1 MKKEYKILFVNAN
14 SGWAGGETTL
24 FAILERLDKKFRPLL
39 LCPSEGPLVDN
50 ARAANVEFVIIPMNY
65 LTMRTSPL
73 KYLRTVHQ
81 VIKVIK
87 KNSIDLVYV
96 NDLFAN
102 QFSLP
107 AAKLARVPILC
118 HVQVP
123 VTPKDIMTN
132 FINFSDIIV
141 CVSKSVSRVLSS
153 RFMEKGK
160 LKVIYSGIDI
170 ERFNVKAGSFFRD
183 TLGLSNK
190 DFVVAVVGSIE
201 PRKGQ
206 DYFIQAVPDILKEI
220 NNVKFIITGETIE
233 RNTSYAMKLFR
244 MVEDLELKNKIV
256 FTGFIKDIPTLMNSI
271 DLLVLPSL
279 EEALARVLIEAMAA
293 MKPIVATNVDGIPEA
308 VVDKQTGILVPPK
321 NSKALA
327 NAIIYLLKDPDIAKK
342 MGIEGRKRVK
352 RFFNIEETSEKI
364 NAILFGLLKKT

>member
-107 AAKLARVPILC
+107 AAKRYNDEFHKFQRYNCLC
-118 HVQVP
+118 
-123 VTPKDIMTN
+123 
-132 FINFSDIIV
+132 
-141 CVSKSVSRVLSS
+141 
-153 RFMEKGK
+153 
-160 LKVIYSGIDI
+160 
-170 ERFNVKAGSFFRD
+170 
-183 TLGLSNK
+183 
-190 DFVVAVVGSIE
+190 
-201 PRKGQ
+201 
-206 DYFIQAVPDILKEI
+206 LKEC
-220 NNVKFIITGETIE
+220 
-233 RNTSYAMKLFR
+233 
-244 MVEDLELKNKIV
+244 
-256 FTGFIKDIPTLMNSI
+256 
-271 DLLVLPSL
+271 
-279 EEALARVLIEAMAA
+279 
-293 MKPIVATNVDGIPEA
+293 
-308 VVDKQTGILVPPK
+308 
-321 NSKALA
+321 
-327 NAIIYLLKDPDIAKK
+327 
-342 MGIEGRKRVK
+342 
-352 RFFNIEETSEKI
+352 
-364 NAILFGLLKKT
+364 

>member
-1 MKKEYKILFVNAN
+1 
-14 SGWAGGETTL
+14 
-24 FAILERLDKKFRPLL
+24 
-39 LCPSEGPLVDN
+39 
-50 ARAANVEFVIIPMNY
+50 
-65 LTMRTSPL
+65 
-73 KYLRTVHQ
+73 
-81 VIKVIK
+81 
-87 KNSIDLVYV
+87 
-96 NDLFAN
+96 
-102 QFSLP
+102 
-107 AAKLARVPILC
+107 
-118 HVQVP
+118 
-123 VTPKDIMTN
+123 
-132 FINFSDIIV
+132 
-141 CVSKSVSRVLSS
+141 
-153 RFMEKGK
+153 MEKGK